1 MKSLYGDREHA
12 YDLLIMSINVSISL
26 YRSNRSKVYE
36 VGEHAYDIY
45 SYRKHE
51 HELIQK

>member
-12 YDLLIMSINVSISL
+12 YDLLIMSISL